1 MKQQSNP
8 AIAQRRGHLKW
19 MIFAALIFL
28 NLAAYSRAEG
38 SLGSEAVVAPSRQP
52 SSVTLPPHVA
62 FALLVGAGL
71 LVAGKRARN
80 RRSQPAA
87 AVADFEMAFRVQN
100 LPRVRVD
107 ETPLYRDRS
116 VCLRKTASRLG
127 CDQ

>member
-1 MKQQSNP
+1 
-8 AIAQRRGHLKW
+8 

-28 NLAAYSRAEG
+28 NLAAYSRAESFAG
-38 SLGSEAVVAPSRQP
+38 SDGVVTAQVRQAP
-52 SSVTLPPHVA
+52 SVTLPPHLA

-71 LVAGKRARN
+71 LVAGKRART
-80 RRSQPAA
+80 RRSSPQP

>member
-1 MKQQSNP
+1 MKQKYNP
-8 AIAQRRGHLKW
+8 AITQPRTHLKW
-19 MIFAALIFL
+19 IIFAALILL
-28 NLAAYSRAEG
+28 NLAAYSRAE
-38 SLGSEAVVAPSRQP
+38 SQPTSDAIAAPSGH
-52 SSVTLPPHVA
+52 SATATLPPQVA
-62 FALLVGAGL
+62 YALLVGAGL
-71 LVAGKRARN
+71 LVVRQRARQ
-80 RRSQPAA
+80 RRSQPQP

>member
-1 MKQQSNP
+1 
-8 AIAQRRGHLKW
+8 

-28 NLAAYSRAEG
+28 NLAAYSRAES
-38 SLGSEAVVAPSRQP
+38 SLGSDGVVAQSRQP

-80 RRSQPAA
+80 RRSQPAP